1 MTSCVRLIAID
12 IDGTLLPSTSTT
24 ISSRNCHAL
33 REAQAAGI
41 HIVVATGRRH
51 RYAGQVL
58 EQVGLSPRTVLISS
72 NGSVVRHFD
81 GKVIQRN
88 LLPAASARALCPTLR
103 RFGQTMV
110 FTFDRQSGP
119 SLVVESMESL
129 HRRIGM
135 WVESNR
141 DDMVEIA
148 PLERAFDQDE
158 APIQGMLCGEIAQV
172 RDAQRA
178 LEGMDL
184 AANITMQR
192 TEYAERDLGILDI
205 LPPNC
210 SKGHALADYASS
222 IGVEAAEVMA
232 IGDNFNDQTMLE
244 YAGQAVVMGNA
255 GAEMQALG
263 RRRGWTITRRN
274 DDDGVAATL
283 EPLIRIAQESQSTG
297 NDPAPEVVTWEAGA
311 GSR

>member
-172 RDAQRA
+172 RDAQKA

-192 TEYAERDLGILDI
+192 TEYADRDLGILDI

-210 SKGHALADYASS
+210 SKGHALANYASS

-255 GAEMQALG
+255 GAEMQALA
-263 RRRGWTITRRN
+263 RRCGWTITLRN

>member
-12 IDGTLLPSTSTT
+12 IDGTLLPSSSTT

-58 EQVGLSPRTVLISS
+58 EQVGLSPCTVLISS

-158 APIQGMLCGEIAQV
+158 APIQGMLCGAIAQV
-172 RDAQRA
+172 RDAQRT